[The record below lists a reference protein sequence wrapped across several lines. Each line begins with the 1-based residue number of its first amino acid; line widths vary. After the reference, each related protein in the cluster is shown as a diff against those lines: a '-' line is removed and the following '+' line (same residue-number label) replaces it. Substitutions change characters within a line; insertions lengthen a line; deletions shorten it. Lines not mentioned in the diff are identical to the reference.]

1 MTRPIGHPLRTI
13 LLAVWLSIL
22 FWPYAHSGGFLHPTL
37 LSAFPLV
44 LALADIIPWWPLGI
58 VVALAGILV
67 EFVLELGGQ
76 LALLPL
82 THLPR
87 TVGHLLHQN
96 PALWLTMSPQLG
108 LLFILAAVLL
118 GWFVFR
124 QAESRSRVL
133 LLLVLGITILAV
145 NHTFWHLQAETP
157 AAAYL
162 VIGLWL
168 LAEAHLVDLA
178 SRWIGQPSWPWY
190 GMAAAMIIVPLA
202 VGWSVPGY
210 PSHYV
215 NGSGGSGPGGGGT
228 VGAFGALGL
237 STSTTGLGIGDT
249 LINHSVTPSTAPVM
263 TITGAPQPAYW
274 QVGVYDTFN
283 GVQWTSSAGQI
294 YPFRV
299 GQFSHP
305 LFPAA
310 TTGFSTSSWTVSFV
324 AMSTPH
330 ARLLY
335 TGTPTAVTSASSSS
349 GGEVLANREELV
361 GPRYYSYTVQMAV
374 PNLNV
379 SAIAG
384 ASFDPAVTNA
394 LGADL
399 QLPGNLSPK
408 VGALAQQITASANGP
423 WQAAQDL
430 KQYLDTHEKYSY
442 KFRPSQ
448 SGNVV
453 NSFLFRQHQGFCD
466 QFSTTF
472 IMMARTLGIPAR
484 WVVGYTPGIY
494 EVRQQRY
501 LVRAI
506 DAHSWAE
513 IYIAPYG
520 WIPVDPTPGW
530 ALGSEWHT
538 STGGS
543 TASTHPTAPLPAT
556 GPTHPASPKHSGH
569 PASPGLLALHILL
582 GLAAVALAVVAG
594 WRLWAW
600 RGTLRTRIPWRLRRL
615 ARGWRA
621 VRWLSRPRG
630 PTNTLRETWQ
640 ALPDDIKP
648 ALVPVVQL
656 LESSW
661 YANRTPSVDSLDAA
675 DKATVSAIRTL
686 LKRWRTSDEAPA

>member
-1 MTRPIGHPLRTI
+1 MTRSIAHPFRTI

-22 FWPYAHSGGFLHPTL
+22 FWPYAHSGGFQHPTL

-58 VVALAGILV
+58 VVVAMGILV
-67 EFVLELGGQ
+67 EFVLELG
-76 LALLPL
+76 ARVSLLPL
-82 THLPR
+82 NHLPHTLAR
-87 TVGHLLHQN
+87 LVHQN

-108 LLFILAAVLL
+108 LLFILLAVLL

-124 QAESRSRVL
+124 QAESRSRIL

-190 GMAAAMIIVPLA
+190 VMAAAMIIVPLA

-215 NGSGGSGPGGGGT
+215 SGSGTGSGAGILGSGG
-228 VGAFGALGL
+228 ALGKIGL
-237 STSTTGLGIGDT
+237 STTTTGLGIGDT

-263 TITGAPQPAYW
+263 TITGAPEPAYW
-274 QVGVYDTFN
+274 QAAVYDTFN
-283 GVQWTSSAGQI
+283 GVQWTSPAGQI

-299 GQFSHP
+299 GQFPHP
-305 LFPAA
+305 LFPQA
-310 TTGFSTSSWTVSFV
+310 TSGFSTSSWTVSFV

-349 GGEVLANREELV
+349 GGEVLQNREELV
-361 GPRYYSYTVQMAV
+361 GPRYYSYTEQMSV
-374 PNLNV
+374 PNLNL
-379 SAIAG
+379 SAIAS
-384 ASFDPAVTNA
+384 APFDPAVTNA
-394 LGADL
+394 LTSDL
-399 QLPGNLSPK
+399 QVPGNLSPK
-408 VGALAQQITASANGP
+408 VGSLALQITAGASGP

-430 KQYLDTHEKYSY
+430 KTYLDRHEKYSY

-538 STGGS
+538 GSSGTST
-543 TASTHPTAPLPAT
+543 THPTAPLPTT
-556 GPTHPASPKHSGH
+556 GTTHPVSAHPSGHPTHPGILAVQVL
-569 PASPGLLALHILL
+569 AGLV
-582 GLAAVALAVVAG
+582 AAALAVFAG
-594 WRLWAW
+594 SKLRAW
-600 RGTLRTRIPWRLRRL
+600 RRSLRTRVDWRLRWL

-621 VRWLSRPRG
+621 VRWLSHPRAPHG
-630 PTNTLRETWQ
+630 TLRETWQ
-640 ALPDDIKP
+640 ALPEDIKP
-648 ALVPVVQL
+648 ALVPVVQI

-675 DKATVSAIRTL
+675 DRATVSAIRIL
-686 LKRWRTSDEAPA
+686 LRRWRTSSEAPA